1 MTSSPPEPVGVVQ
14 DVVRTVKPKLRG
26 WLHAGTFP
34 LSVAAGIVLVALS
47 GGTAETLANASFAI
61 SAALLFGTS
70 ALYHRGTW
78 SPNVERQLKRFDH
91 SNIFLIIAGTYTPF
105 AVILLGDHGGD
116 TLLWIVWAAA
126 LGGIAF
132 RILWVGAP
140 RWLYTPIYLAL
151 GWVSVFYIG
160 DIYRTGGAAVVTLIA
175 VGGLLYSV
183 GAVVYA
189 RKRPDPYPT
198 VFGYHEIFH
207 VLVVAAAALHFA
219 VIAFYVLPLA
229 G

>member
-1 MTSSPPEPVGVVQ
+1 MTSTSQEHGGVVD
-14 DVVRTVKPKLRG
+14 DVVRAVKPKLRG

-34 LSVAAGIVLVALS
+34 LSIAAGIVLVVLS
-47 GGTAETLANASFAI
+47 EGVDETVANAVFAI

-70 ALYHRGTW
+70 ALYHRGSW

-105 AVILLGDHGGD
+105 AVILLWHDGGEA
-116 TLLWIVWAAA
+116 LLWIVWSAA

-160 DIYRTGGAAVVTLIA
+160 DIYRTGGAAVVTLLA
-175 VGGLLYSV
+175 VGGGLYSV

-189 RKRPDPYPT
+189 IKRPNPSPRWFGFHE
-198 VFGYHEIFH
+198 VFHALTLLAFIVHYIA
-207 VLVVAAAALHFA
+207 VSLVTYQH
-219 VIAFYVLPLA
+219 
-229 G
+229 